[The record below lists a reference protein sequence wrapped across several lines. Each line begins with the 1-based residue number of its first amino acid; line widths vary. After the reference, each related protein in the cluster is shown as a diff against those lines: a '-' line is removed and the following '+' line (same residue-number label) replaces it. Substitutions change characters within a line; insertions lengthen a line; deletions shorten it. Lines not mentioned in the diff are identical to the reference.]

1 MQKDL
6 KRQQEWESNGAII
19 DNRVTGL
26 YTPMNDGYMV
36 LHVGAPELRK
46 QTIGSDFHE
55 YPITGVDSN
64 GDIECARRYNL
75 FFEFR

>member
-1 MQKDL
+1 
-6 KRQQEWESNGAII
+6 
-19 DNRVTGL
+19 
-26 YTPMNDGYMV
+26 MNDGYMV

-64 GDIECARRYNL
+64 GDVECARRYNL